1 MRRRLPSLNAL
12 RAFEAS
18 ARNISFTD
26 AAKELN
32 VTQGAISRQ
41 VKALEGE
48 IGVALFGRSVRR
60 IDLTREGQILYEGV
74 RSALDQLEQAVSR
87 VDRRKANGVL
97 TVSALPTFAM
107 NWLMPRLEDFSTRNQ
122 TVEVHLLTGIGAV
135 DFASD
140 DIDVAIRVGRLGGD
154 EEAENAARIDLKM
167 TEGRGD
173 WRAHWLMADE
183 LVAIAA
189 PELVR
194 QNPPIETPRDLLA
207 HRLLHLATREYAWND
222 YFAAL
227 GVTDEVLPDGPKFG
241 HYFMVLA
248 AARRGDG
255 IAVVPRVL
263 AEEDLATGRLLPVL
277 SHTVPS
283 AGSYYL
289 LCRAHQWNL
298 PAIKAFRTWISRH
311 AESSARSQLLSP
323 SHGDRAPA

>member
-18 ARNISFTD
+18 ARNLSFT
-26 AAKELN
+26 AAARELN

-41 VKALEGE
+41 VKGLEAE
-48 IGVALFGRSVRR
+48 IGVALFARSIRR
-60 IDLTREGQILYEGV
+60 IDLTREGHILYDGV
-74 RSALDQLEQAVSR
+74 RSALDQMEQTVGR

-140 DIDVAIRVGRLGGD
+140 DIDVAIRVGRIGED
-154 EEAENAARIDLKM
+154 EEAEKAARIDLKM
-167 TEGRGD
+167 IEGRGD

-183 LVAIAA
+183 LIAVAA

-194 QNPPIETPRDLLA
+194 QSPAILAPRDLLA
-207 HRLLHLATREYAWND
+207 CRLLHVATRENAWAD

-227 GVTDEVLPDGPKFG
+227 GVSDEVLPDGPKFG

-255 IAVVPRVL
+255 VAVVPRVL
-263 AEEDLATGRLLPVL
+263 AEEDLVTGRLVTVL
-277 SHTVPS
+277 AETVPS
-283 AGSYYL
+283 AGSYYV
-289 LCRAHQWNL
+289 LCREHQWNL
-298 PAIKAFRTWISRH
+298 PAIKAFRDWISSH
-311 AESSARSQLLSP
+311 AAASE
-323 SHGDRAPA
+323 HG